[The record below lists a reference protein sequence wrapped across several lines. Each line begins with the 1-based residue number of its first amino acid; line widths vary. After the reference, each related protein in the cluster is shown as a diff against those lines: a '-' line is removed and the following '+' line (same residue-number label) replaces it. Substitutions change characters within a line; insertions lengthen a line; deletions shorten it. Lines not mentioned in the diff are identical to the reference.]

1 MPGCQGDAFND
12 LRSPGCWVY
21 DVTTELLVVGCISSP
36 SLCPDSDSL
45 LYSNQFKNIQKK
57 RALWKMVSSSNA
69 PYSWYVINRPR
80 HAKPPV
86 CSINT
91 AELGI
96 LSSFGRFGDK
106 LSFSLVLLLSLL
118 LLLQL
123 LPLLLLLQLQ
133 CSFLTKNKSQHLNQ
147 CICTHPRLAYMLIKH
162 MFKLTDIGDT
172 FSLVVFSWSI
182 IISFLIFTSLL
193 W

>member
-1 MPGCQGDAFND
+1 MPG
-12 LRSPGCWVY
+12 R
-21 DVTTELLVVGCISSP
+21 CIQWP
-36 SLCPDSDSL
+36 KKPRVLSLWCDHRAAGRRLHLISLFVPDSDSL
-45 LYSNQFKNIQKK
+45 LYCNQFKNIQKK
-57 RALWKMVSSSNA
+57 PALWKMVSSSNA

-96 LSSFGRFGDK
+96 LRSFGRFGDK

-133 CSFLTKNKSQHLNQ
+133 CSFLTEKQKSTFESVYLHPSTISLYANK
-147 CICTHPRLAYMLIKH
+147 TH
-162 MFKLTDIGDT
+162 
-172 FSLVVFSWSI
+172 V
-182 IISFLIFTSLL
+182 
-193 W
+193 